1 MVNSKDLFYNIA
13 KKDAISTANAG
24 RIMLNTFFLKTNKL
38 TLLLI
43 LASFCLYVVFA
54 YDLARTDH
62 ANLISIYIVLFGL
75 FLKIVNNNKDN
86 FTLLVGIAII
96 SRLVFLLAIPNLS
109 QDFYRFIWD
118 GRMILQGFNPY
129 LHTPASFITL
139 GEYPISQAQQLVVG
153 MQELNA
159 SHYSNYPPINQLL
172 FIVANLFSSSNILG
186 SVIGLRLII
195 IAADIGTLYFGAKLL
210 KRLGLKSHKI
220 FWYIL
225 NPFIIIELTGNLHF
239 EGVMLFF
246 LILSL
251 YLLHKN
257 KWQWAAVV
265 FALSISTKLVPLLF
279 LPLFVKWFRLK
290 EDHSKIDFK
299 KLISFYLII
308 GTATLLLFAPFFS
321 MTFINNYSKTV
332 GLWFGN
338 FEFNASLYYLAREV
352 GYFITGYNQIA
363 IIGKILPVIIF
374 TSIWCLALFRKNQ
387 VFSTLVKSML
397 IAFTIYLL
405 LSTTV
410 HPWYI
415 ASILLLSVFTNY
427 KYAIVWSFIVIISY
441 LAYANADNTENLW
454 IIGAEYL
461 VVYAI
466 IIFELFTKGRRLEIK

>member
-1 MVNSKDLFYNIA
+1 
-13 KKDAISTANAG
+13 
-24 RIMLNTFFLKTNKL
+24 MLNTLFLKTNKL

-43 LASFCLYVVFA
+43 LASFCLYGVFA
-54 YDLARTDH
+54 YNLARTDH
-62 ANLISIYIVLFGL
+62 TNLISIYIVLFGL
-75 FLKIVNNNKDN
+75 FIKIVNNNKNN
-86 FTLLVGIAII
+86 FKLLVAIAII

-129 LHTPASFITL
+129 LYTPASFIAL

-153 MQELNA
+153 MQALNA

-172 FIVANLFSSSNILG
+172 FTIANLISSSNILG

-210 KRLGLKSHKI
+210 QRLELSQYKI
-220 FWYIL
+220 FWFIL
-225 NPFIIIELTGNLHF
+225 NPFIVIELTGNLHF

-257 KWQWAAVV
+257 KWQWSAVI

-279 LPLFVKWFRLK
+279 LPLFIKWFRVK
-290 EDHSKIDFK
+290 EDHTKIDFK
-299 KLISFYLII
+299 KLIYFYIII
-308 GTATLLLFAPFFS
+308 GVSTLVLFTPFFS
-321 MTFINNYSKTV
+321 MEFVNNYSKTV
-332 GLWFGN
+332 GLWFGD
-338 FEFNASLYYLAREV
+338 FEFNASIYYIAREF
-352 GYFITGYNQIA
+352 GYLITGYNQIA

-374 TSIWCLALFRKNQ
+374 TSIWYIALTRQNQ
-387 VFSTLVKSML
+387 NFITLIKSML
-397 IAFTIYLL
+397 IAFTVYLL

-415 ASILLLSVFTNY
+415 ASILLLSIFTNY
-427 KYAIVWSFIVIISY
+427 KYPLIWSFIIIISY

-454 IIGAEYL
+454 IIGFEYL
-461 VVYAI
+461 VVFTA
-466 IIFELFTKGRRLEIK
+466 LFWDVLKQKKLLKY

>member
-1 MVNSKDLFYNIA
+1 
-13 KKDAISTANAG
+13 
-24 RIMLNTFFLKTNKL
+24 MLNTLFLKTNKL

-43 LASFCLYVVFA
+43 LASICLYGVFA
-54 YDLARTDH
+54 YNLARTDH
-62 ANLISIYIVLFGL
+62 TNLISIYIVLFGL
-75 FLKIVNNNKDN
+75 FIKIVNNNKN
-86 FTLLVGIAII
+86 HFKLLVAIAII

-129 LHTPASFITL
+129 LHTPASFIAL

-153 MQELNA
+153 MQALNA

-172 FIVANLFSSSNILG
+172 FTLANLFTSSSILG

-210 KRLGLKSHKI
+210 KRLGLSQNKI

-279 LPLFVKWFRLK
+279 LPLFVKWFRVK
-290 EDHSKIDFK
+290 EDHTKIDFK
-299 KLISFYLII
+299 KLIYFYIII
-308 GTATLLLFAPFFS
+308 GVSTLVLFTPFFS
-321 MTFINNYSKTV
+321 MEFVNNYSKTV
-332 GLWFGN
+332 GLWFGD
-338 FEFNASLYYLAREV
+338 FEFNASIYYIAREF
-352 GYFITGYNQIA
+352 GYLITGYNQIA

-374 TSIWCLALFRKNQ
+374 TSIWYIALTRQNQ
-387 VFSTLVKSML
+387 NFITLIKSML
-397 IAFTIYLL
+397 IAFTVYLL

-415 ASILLLSVFTNY
+415 ASILLLSIFTNY
-427 KYAIVWSFIVIISY
+427 KYPLIWSFIIIISY

-454 IIGAEYL
+454 IIGFEYL
-461 VVYAI
+461 VVFTA
-466 IIFELFTKGRRLEIK
+466 LFWDVLKQKKLLKY

>member
-1 MVNSKDLFYNIA
+1 
-13 KKDAISTANAG
+13 
-24 RIMLNTFFLKTNKL
+24 MLNTLFLKTNKL

-43 LASFCLYVVFA
+43 LASFCLYGVFA

-62 ANLISIYIVLFGL
+62 TNLISIYIVLFGL
-75 FLKIVNNNKDN
+75 FIKIVNNNKNN
-86 FTLLVGIAII
+86 FKLLIAIAII
-96 SRLVFLLAIPNLS
+96 SRLIFLIAIPNLS

-129 LHTPASFITL
+129 LHTPASFIAL

-153 MQELNA
+153 MQALNA

-172 FIVANLFSSSNILG
+172 FTIANLISSSNILG

-210 KRLGLKSHKI
+210 QRLSLSPNKI

-257 KWQWAAVV
+257 KWQWSAVI

-279 LPLFVKWFRLK
+279 LPLFVKWFRVK
-290 EDHSKIDFK
+290 EDHTKIDFK
-299 KLISFYLII
+299 KLIYFYIII
-308 GTATLLLFAPFFS
+308 GVSTLVLFTPFFS
-321 MTFINNYSKTV
+321 MEFVNNYSKTV
-332 GLWFGN
+332 GLWFGD
-338 FEFNASLYYLAREV
+338 FEFNASIYYIAREF
-352 GYFITGYNQIA
+352 GYLITGYNQIA

-374 TSIWCLALFRKNQ
+374 TSIWYIALTRQNQ
-387 VFSTLVKSML
+387 NFITLIKSML
-397 IAFTIYLL
+397 IAFTVYLL

-415 ASILLLSVFTNY
+415 ASILLLSIFTNY
-427 KYAIVWSFIVIISY
+427 KYPLIWSFIIIISY

-454 IIGAEYL
+454 IIGFEYL
-461 VVYAI
+461 VVFTA
-466 IIFELFTKGRRLEIK
+466 LFWDVLKQKKLLKY

>member
-1 MVNSKDLFYNIA
+1 
-13 KKDAISTANAG
+13 
-24 RIMLNTFFLKTNKL
+24 MLNTLFLKTNKL

-43 LASFCLYVVFA
+43 LASICLYGVFA
-54 YDLARTDH
+54 YNLARTDH
-62 ANLISIYIVLFGL
+62 TNLISIYIVLFGL
-75 FLKIVNNNKDN
+75 FIKIVNNNKNN
-86 FTLLVGIAII
+86 FKLLIAIAII
-96 SRLVFLLAIPNLS
+96 SRLIFLIAIPNLS

-129 LHTPASFITL
+129 LHTPASFIAL

-153 MQELNA
+153 MQALNA

-172 FIVANLFSSSNILG
+172 FTLANLFTSSSILG

-210 KRLGLKSHKI
+210 QRLELSQYKI
-220 FWYIL
+220 FWFIL
-225 NPFIIIELTGNLHF
+225 NPFIVIELTGNLHF

-257 KWQWAAVV
+257 KWQWSAVI

-279 LPLFVKWFRLK
+279 LPLFVKWFRVK
-290 EDHSKIDFK
+290 EDHTKIDFK
-299 KLISFYLII
+299 KLIYFYIII
-308 GTATLLLFAPFFS
+308 GVSTLLLFTPFFS
-321 MTFINNYSKTV
+321 MEFVNNYSKTV
-332 GLWFGN
+332 GLWFGD
-338 FEFNASLYYLAREV
+338 FEFNASIYYLAREV
-352 GYFITGYNQIA
+352 GYLITGYNQIA

-374 TSIWCLALFRKNQ
+374 TSIWYIALTRQNQ
-387 VFSTLVKSML
+387 NFITLIKSML
-397 IAFTIYLL
+397 IAFTVYLL

-415 ASILLLSVFTNY
+415 ASILLLSIFTNY
-427 KYAIVWSFIVIISY
+427 KYPLIWSFIIIISY

-454 IIGAEYL
+454 IIGFEYL
-461 VVYAI
+461 VVFTA
-466 IIFELFTKGRRLEIK
+466 LFWDVLKQKKLLKY

>member
-1 MVNSKDLFYNIA
+1 
-13 KKDAISTANAG
+13 
-24 RIMLNTFFLKTNKL
+24 MLNKLFLKTNKL

-43 LASFCLYVVFA
+43 LASICLYGVFA
-54 YDLARTDH
+54 YNLARTDH
-62 ANLISIYIVLFGL
+62 TNLISIYIVLFGL
-75 FLKIVNNNKDN
+75 FIKIVNNNKN
-86 FTLLVGIAII
+86 HFKLLVAIAII

-129 LHTPASFITL
+129 LYTPASFIAL

-153 MQELNA
+153 MQALNA

-172 FIVANLFSSSNILG
+172 FTLANLFTSSSILG

-210 KRLGLKSHKI
+210 KRLGLSQNKI

-279 LPLFVKWFRLK
+279 LPLFVKWFRVK
-290 EDHSKIDFK
+290 EDHTKIDFK
-299 KLISFYLII
+299 KLIYFYIII
-308 GTATLLLFAPFFS
+308 GVSTLLLFTPFFS
-321 MTFINNYSKTV
+321 MEFVNNYSKTV
-332 GLWFGN
+332 GLWFGD
-338 FEFNASLYYLAREV
+338 FEFNASIYYIAREF
-352 GYFITGYNQIA
+352 GYLITGYNQIA
-363 IIGKILPVIIF
+363 IIGKILPIIIF
-374 TSIWCLALFRKNQ
+374 TSIWYIALTRQNQ
-387 VFSTLVKSML
+387 NFITLIKSML
-397 IAFTIYLL
+397 IAFTVYLL

-415 ASILLLSVFTNY
+415 ASILLLSIFTNY
-427 KYAIVWSFIVIISY
+427 KYPLIWSFIIIISY

-454 IIGAEYL
+454 IIGFEYL
-461 VVYAI
+461 VVFIALLWDVLKQKKLLKY
-466 IIFELFTKGRRLEIK
+466 

>member
-1 MVNSKDLFYNIA
+1 
-13 KKDAISTANAG
+13 
-24 RIMLNTFFLKTNKL
+24 MLNTLFLKTNKL

-43 LASFCLYVVFA
+43 LASFCLYGVFA
-54 YDLARTDH
+54 YNLARTDH
-62 ANLISIYIVLFGL
+62 TNLISIYIVLFGL
-75 FLKIVNNNKDN
+75 FIKIVNNNKNN
-86 FTLLVGIAII
+86 FKLLIAIAII
-96 SRLVFLLAIPNLS
+96 SRLIFLIAIPNLS

-129 LHTPASFITL
+129 LYTPASFIAL

-153 MQELNA
+153 MQALNA

-172 FIVANLFSSSNILG
+172 FTLANLFSSSSFLG

-195 IAADIGTLYFGAKLL
+195 IAADIGSLYFGAKLL
-210 KRLGLKSHKI
+210 QRLSLSPNKI

-257 KWQWAAVV
+257 KWQWSAVI

-279 LPLFVKWFRLK
+279 LPLFIKCFRVK
-290 EDHSKIDFK
+290 DNHSKIDFK
-299 KLISFYLII
+299 KLIYFYIII
-308 GTATLLLFAPFFS
+308 GVSTLVLFTPFFS
-321 MTFINNYSKTV
+321 MEFVNNYSKTV
-332 GLWFGN
+332 GLWFGD
-338 FEFNASLYYLAREV
+338 FEFNASIYYIAREF
-352 GYFITGYNQIA
+352 GYLITGYNQIA

-374 TSIWCLALFRKNQ
+374 TSIWYIALTRQNQ
-387 VFSTLVKSML
+387 NFITLIKSML
-397 IAFTIYLL
+397 IAFTVYLL

-415 ASILLLSVFTNY
+415 ASILLLSIFTNY
-427 KYAIVWSFIVIISY
+427 KYPLIWSFIIIISY

-454 IIGAEYL
+454 IIGFEYL
-461 VVYAI
+461 VVFTA
-466 IIFELFTKGRRLEIK
+466 LFWDVLKQKKLLKY

>member
-1 MVNSKDLFYNIA
+1 
-13 KKDAISTANAG
+13 
-24 RIMLNTFFLKTNKL
+24 MLNTLFLKTNKL

-43 LASFCLYVVFA
+43 LASFCLYGVFA
-54 YDLARTDH
+54 YNLARTDH
-62 ANLISIYIVLFGL
+62 TNLISIYIVLFGL
-75 FLKIVNNNKDN
+75 FIKIVNNNKNN
-86 FTLLVGIAII
+86 FKLLIAIAII
-96 SRLVFLLAIPNLS
+96 SRLIFLIAIPNLS

-129 LHTPASFITL
+129 LHTPASFIAL

-153 MQELNA
+153 MQALNA

-172 FIVANLFSSSNILG
+172 FTLANLFTSSSILG

-210 KRLGLKSHKI
+210 KRLELSQYKI
-220 FWYIL
+220 FWFIL
-225 NPFIIIELTGNLHF
+225 NPFIVIELTGNLHF

-257 KWQWAAVV
+257 KWQWSAVI

-279 LPLFVKWFRLK
+279 LPLFIKWFRVK
-290 EDHSKIDFK
+290 DNHSKIDFK
-299 KLISFYLII
+299 KLIYFYLII
-308 GTATLLLFAPFFS
+308 GVSTLVLFTPFFS
-321 MTFINNYSKTV
+321 MEFTNNYSKTV
-332 GLWFGN
+332 GLWFGD
-338 FEFNASLYYLAREV
+338 FEFNASIYYIAREV
-352 GYFITGYNQIA
+352 GYLITGYNQIA

-374 TSIWCLALFRKNQ
+374 TSIWYIALTRQNQ
-387 VFSTLVKSML
+387 NFITLIKSML
-397 IAFTIYLL
+397 IAFTVYLL

-415 ASILLLSVFTNY
+415 ASILLLSIFTNY
-427 KYAIVWSFIVIISY
+427 KYPLIWSFIIIISY

-454 IIGAEYL
+454 IIGFEYL
-461 VVYAI
+461 VVFTA
-466 IIFELFTKGRRLEIK
+466 LFWDVLKQKKLLKY

>member
-1 MVNSKDLFYNIA
+1 
-13 KKDAISTANAG
+13 
-24 RIMLNTFFLKTNKL
+24 MLNTLFLKTNKL

-43 LASFCLYVVFA
+43 LASFCLYGVFA

-62 ANLISIYIVLFGL
+62 TNLISIYIVLFGL
-75 FLKIVNNNKDN
+75 FIKIVNNYKNN
-86 FTLLVGIAII
+86 FKLLVAIAII

-129 LHTPASFITL
+129 LYTPASFIAL

-153 MQELNA
+153 MQALNA

-172 FIVANLFSSSNILG
+172 FTLANLFSSSSFLG

-195 IAADIGTLYFGAKLL
+195 IAADIGSLYFGAKLL
-210 KRLGLKSHKI
+210 QRLSLSPNKI

-246 LILSL
+246 IILSL

-257 KWQWAAVV
+257 KWQWSAVI

-279 LPLFVKWFRLK
+279 LPLFIKCFRVK
-290 EDHSKIDFK
+290 DNHSKIDFK
-299 KLISFYLII
+299 KLIYFYIII
-308 GTATLLLFAPFFS
+308 GVSTLVLFTPFFS
-321 MTFINNYSKTV
+321 MEFVNNYSKTV
-332 GLWFGN
+332 GLWFGD
-338 FEFNASLYYLAREV
+338 FEFNASIYYIAREF
-352 GYFITGYNQIA
+352 GYLITGYNQIA

-374 TSIWCLALFRKNQ
+374 TSIWYIALTRQNQ
-387 VFSTLVKSML
+387 NFITLIKSML
-397 IAFTIYLL
+397 IAFTVYLL

-415 ASILLLSVFTNY
+415 ASILLLSIFTNY
-427 KYAIVWSFIVIISY
+427 KYPLIWSFIIIISY

-454 IIGAEYL
+454 IIGFEYL
-461 VVYAI
+461 VVFTA
-466 IIFELFTKGRRLEIK
+466 LFWDVLKQKKLLKY

>member
-1 MVNSKDLFYNIA
+1 
-13 KKDAISTANAG
+13 
-24 RIMLNTFFLKTNKL
+24 MLNTLFLKTNKL

-43 LASFCLYVVFA
+43 LASFCLYGVFA
-54 YDLARTDH
+54 YNLARTDH
-62 ANLISIYIVLFGL
+62 TNLISIYIVLFGL
-75 FLKIVNNNKDN
+75 FIKIVNNNKNN
-86 FTLLVGIAII
+86 FKLLIAIAII
-96 SRLVFLLAIPNLS
+96 SRLIFLIAIPNLS

-129 LHTPASFITL
+129 LHTPASFIAL

-153 MQELNA
+153 MQALNA

-172 FIVANLFSSSNILG
+172 FTIANLISSSNILG

-210 KRLGLKSHKI
+210 KRLELSQYKI
-220 FWYIL
+220 FWFIL
-225 NPFIIIELTGNLHF
+225 NPFIVIELTGNLHF

-257 KWQWAAVV
+257 KWQWSAVI

-279 LPLFVKWFRLK
+279 LPLFVKWFRVK
-290 EDHSKIDFK
+290 DNHSKIDFK
-299 KLISFYLII
+299 KLICFYLII
-308 GTATLLLFAPFFS
+308 GISTLVLFTPFFS
-321 MTFINNYSKTV
+321 MEFVNNYSKTV
-332 GLWFGN
+332 GLWFGD
-338 FEFNASLYYLAREV
+338 FEFNASIYYIAREV
-352 GYFITGYNQIA
+352 GYLITGYNQIA

-374 TSIWCLALFRKNQ
+374 TSIWYIALTRQNQ
-387 VFSTLVKSML
+387 NFITLIKSML
-397 IAFTIYLL
+397 IAFTVYLL

-415 ASILLLSVFTNY
+415 ASILLLSIFTNY
-427 KYAIVWSFIVIISY
+427 KYPLIWSFIIIISY

-454 IIGAEYL
+454 IIGFEYL
-461 VVYAI
+461 VVFTA
-466 IIFELFTKGRRLEIK
+466 LFWDVLKQKKLLKY

>member
-1 MVNSKDLFYNIA
+1 
-13 KKDAISTANAG
+13 
-24 RIMLNTFFLKTNKL
+24 MLNTFFLKTNKL

-43 LASFCLYVVFA
+43 LASFCLYGVFA

-75 FLKIVNNNKDN
+75 FLKIVNTNKDN
-86 FTLLVGIAII
+86 FKLLVAVAII
-96 SRLVFLLAIPNLS
+96 SRLVFLAAIPNLS

-129 LHTPASFITL
+129 LHTPASFMAL
-139 GEYPISQAQQLVVG
+139 GEYPISQAQQLVAG
-153 MQELNA
+153 MQALNA

-172 FIVANLFSSSNILG
+172 FTVANLISSSSILG

-210 KRLGLKSHKI
+210 KRLGLKPHKI

-290 EDHSKIDFK
+290 ENQAKIDFK
-299 KLISFYLII
+299 KLISFYIII
-308 GTATLLLFAPFFS
+308 GASTLLLFAPFFS
-321 MTFINNYSKTV
+321 MEFINNYSKTV

-338 FEFNASLYYLAREV
+338 FEFNASIYYLAREI
-352 GYFITGYNQIA
+352 GYLITGYNQIA
-363 IIGKILPVIIF
+363 IIGKVLPLLIF
-374 TSIWCLALFRKNQ
+374 ISIWCIALFNKNQ
-387 VFSTLVKSML
+387 NFSTLLKSML
-397 IAFTIYLL
+397 IAFTLYLL

-415 ASILLLSVFTNY
+415 ASILLLSIFTDY
-427 KYAIVWSFIVIISY
+427 KYALVWSFIVIISY
-441 LAYANADNTENLW
+441 LAYANVDNTENLW
-454 IIGAEYL
+454 VIGAQYL
-461 VVYAI
+461 VVYGI
-466 IIFELFTKGRRLEIK
+466 IIFELFSKGRRLETK

>member
-1 MVNSKDLFYNIA
+1 
-13 KKDAISTANAG
+13 
-24 RIMLNTFFLKTNKL
+24 MLNTLFLKTNKL

-43 LASFCLYVVFA
+43 LASFCLYAVFA

-62 ANLISIYIVLFGL
+62 SNLISIYIVLFGL
-75 FLKIVNNNKDN
+75 FIKIVNNNKNN
-86 FTLLVGIAII
+86 FKLLIAIAII
-96 SRLVFLLAIPNLS
+96 SRLIFLIAIPNLS

-129 LHTPASFITL
+129 LNTPASFIPS
-139 GEYPISQAQQLVVG
+139 GNYPIDQAQQLVTG
-153 MQELNA
+153 MQALNA

-172 FIVANLFSSSNILG
+172 FTLANLFSTSSILG

-210 KRLGLKSHKI
+210 QRLSLSPNKI

-279 LPLFVKWFRLK
+279 LPLFVKWFRVK
-290 EDHSKIDFK
+290 EDHTKIDFK
-299 KLISFYLII
+299 KLIWFYLII
-308 GTATLLLFAPFFS
+308 GISTLVLFAPFFS
-321 MTFINNYSKTV
+321 SEFVNNYSKTV
-332 GLWFGN
+332 GLWFGD
-338 FEFNASLYYLAREV
+338 FEFNASIYYIAREV
-352 GYFITGYNQIA
+352 GYLITGYNQIA
-363 IIGKILPVIIF
+363 IIGKILPIIIF
-374 TSIWCLALFRKNQ
+374 TSIWYIALTRQNQ
-387 VFSTLVKSML
+387 NFVTLIKSML
-397 IAFTIYLL
+397 IAFTVYLL

-415 ASILLLSVFTNY
+415 ASILLLSIFTNY
-427 KYAIVWSFIVIISY
+427 KYPLIWSFIIIISY

-454 IIGAEYL
+454 IIGFEYL
-461 VVYAI
+461 MV
-466 IIFELFTKGRRLEIK
+466 FTALLWDVLKQKKLLKY

>member
-1 MVNSKDLFYNIA
+1 
-13 KKDAISTANAG
+13 
-24 RIMLNTFFLKTNKL
+24 MLNTLFLKTNKL

-43 LASFCLYVVFA
+43 LASICLYGVFA
-54 YDLARTDH
+54 YNLARTDH
-62 ANLISIYIVLFGL
+62 TNLIAIYIVLFGL
-75 FLKIVNNNKDN
+75 FIKIVNNNKNN
-86 FTLLVGIAII
+86 FKLLVAIAII

-129 LHTPASFITL
+129 LHTPASFIAL

-153 MQELNA
+153 MQALNA

-172 FIVANLFSSSNILG
+172 FTIANLISSSNILG

-210 KRLGLKSHKI
+210 KRLELSQYKI
-220 FWYIL
+220 FWFIL
-225 NPFIIIELTGNLHF
+225 NPFIVIELTGNLHF

-257 KWQWAAVV
+257 KWQWSAVI

-279 LPLFVKWFRLK
+279 LPLFVKWFRVK
-290 EDHSKIDFK
+290 EDHTKIDFK
-299 KLISFYLII
+299 KLIYFYLII
-308 GTATLLLFAPFFS
+308 GVSTLVLFTPFFS
-321 MTFINNYSKTV
+321 MEFVNNYSKTV
-332 GLWFGN
+332 GLWFGD
-338 FEFNASLYYLAREV
+338 FEFNASIYYIAREV
-352 GYFITGYNQIA
+352 GYLITGYNQIA

-374 TSIWCLALFRKNQ
+374 TSIWYIALTKQNQ
-387 VFSTLVKSML
+387 NFITLIKSML
-397 IAFTIYLL
+397 IAFTVYLL

-415 ASILLLSVFTNY
+415 ASILLLSIFTNY
-427 KYAIVWSFIVIISY
+427 KYPLIWSFIIIISY
-441 LAYANADNTENLW
+441 LAYANADNIENLW
-454 IIGAEYL
+454 IIGFEYL
-461 VVYAI
+461 VVFTA
-466 IIFELFTKGRRLEIK
+466 LFWDVLKQKKLLKY

>member
-1 MVNSKDLFYNIA
+1 
-13 KKDAISTANAG
+13 
-24 RIMLNTFFLKTNKL
+24 MLNTLFLKTNKL

-43 LASFCLYVVFA
+43 LASFCLYGVFA
-54 YDLARTDH
+54 YNLARTDH
-62 ANLISIYIVLFGL
+62 TNLISIYIVLFGL
-75 FLKIVNNNKDN
+75 FIKIVNNNKNN
-86 FTLLVGIAII
+86 FKLLIAIAII
-96 SRLVFLLAIPNLS
+96 SRLIFLIAIPNLS

-129 LHTPASFITL
+129 LHTPASFIAL

-153 MQELNA
+153 MQALNA

-172 FIVANLFSSSNILG
+172 FTIANLISSSNILG

-210 KRLGLKSHKI
+210 KRLELSQYKI
-220 FWYIL
+220 FWFIL
-225 NPFIIIELTGNLHF
+225 NPFIVIELTGNLHF

-257 KWQWAAVV
+257 KWQWSAVI

-279 LPLFVKWFRLK
+279 LPLFVKWFRVK
-290 EDHSKIDFK
+290 DNHSKIDFK
-299 KLISFYLII
+299 KLIYFYIII
-308 GTATLLLFAPFFS
+308 GVSTLVLFTPFFS
-321 MTFINNYSKTV
+321 MEFVNNYSKTV
-332 GLWFGN
+332 GLWFGD
-338 FEFNASLYYLAREV
+338 FEFNASIYYIAREV
-352 GYFITGYNQIA
+352 GYLITGYNQIA

-374 TSIWCLALFRKNQ
+374 TSIWYIALTRQNQ
-387 VFSTLVKSML
+387 NFITLIKSML
-397 IAFTIYLL
+397 IAFTVYLL

-415 ASILLLSVFTNY
+415 ASILLLSIFTNY
-427 KYAIVWSFIVIISY
+427 KYPLIWSFIIIISY

-454 IIGAEYL
+454 IIGFEYL
-461 VVYAI
+461 VVFTA
-466 IIFELFTKGRRLEIK
+466 LFWDVLKQKKLLKY

>member
-1 MVNSKDLFYNIA
+1 
-13 KKDAISTANAG
+13 
-24 RIMLNTFFLKTNKL
+24 MLNILFLKTNKL

-43 LASFCLYVVFA
+43 LASFCLYGVFA

-62 ANLISIYIVLFGL
+62 TNLISIYIVLFGL
-75 FLKIVNNNKDN
+75 FIKIVKNNKNN
-86 FTLLVGIAII
+86 FKLLVAISII

-129 LHTPASFITL
+129 LHTPASFIAL
-139 GEYPISQAQQLVVG
+139 GNYPIDQAQELVTG
-153 MQELNA
+153 MQALNA

-172 FIVANLFSSSNILG
+172 FTLANLFSSSSVLG

-210 KRLGLKSHKI
+210 KRLELSQYKI
-220 FWYIL
+220 FWFIL
-225 NPFIIIELTGNLHF
+225 NPFIVIELTGNLHF

-257 KWQWAAVV
+257 KWQWAAVI

-279 LPLFVKWFRLK
+279 LPLFVKWFRVK
-290 EDHSKIDFK
+290 ENHTKINFK
-299 KLISFYLII
+299 KLIYFYLII
-308 GTATLLLFAPFFS
+308 GISTLVLFSPFFS
-321 MTFINNYSKTV
+321 MEFVNNYSKTV
-332 GLWFGN
+332 GLWFGD
-338 FEFNASLYYLAREV
+338 FEFNASIYYIAREV
-352 GYFITGYNQIA
+352 GYLITGYNQIA
-363 IIGKILPVIIF
+363 IIGKILPAIIF
-374 TSIWCLALFRKNQ
+374 TSIWYIALTRQNQ
-387 VFSTLVKSML
+387 NFITLIKSML
-397 IAFTIYLL
+397 IAFTVYLL

-415 ASILLLSVFTNY
+415 ASILLLSIFTNY
-427 KYAIVWSFIVIISY
+427 KYPLIWSFIIIISY

-454 IIGAEYL
+454 LIGFEYL
-461 VVYAI
+461 VVFTA
-466 IIFELFTKGRRLEIK
+466 LFWDVLKQKKLL

>member
-1 MVNSKDLFYNIA
+1 
-13 KKDAISTANAG
+13 
-24 RIMLNTFFLKTNKL
+24 MLNKLFLKTNKL

-43 LASFCLYVVFA
+43 LASICLYGVFA
-54 YDLARTDH
+54 YNLARTDH
-62 ANLISIYIVLFGL
+62 TNLISIYIVLFGL
-75 FLKIVNNNKDN
+75 FIKIVNNNKN
-86 FTLLVGIAII
+86 HFKLLVAIAII

-129 LHTPASFITL
+129 LHTPASFIAL

-153 MQELNA
+153 MQALNA

-172 FIVANLFSSSNILG
+172 FTFANLFASSSILG

-210 KRLGLKSHKI
+210 KRLGLSQNKI

-279 LPLFVKWFRLK
+279 LPLYVKWFRVK
-290 EDHSKIDFK
+290 EDHTKIDFK
-299 KLISFYLII
+299 KLIYFYIII
-308 GTATLLLFAPFFS
+308 GVSTLVLFTPFFS
-321 MTFINNYSKTV
+321 MEFVNNYSKTV
-332 GLWFGN
+332 GLWFGD
-338 FEFNASLYYLAREV
+338 FEFNASIYYIAREF
-352 GYFITGYNQIA
+352 GYLITGYNQIA

-374 TSIWCLALFRKNQ
+374 TSIWHIALTRQNQ
-387 VFSTLVKSML
+387 NFITLIKSML
-397 IAFTIYLL
+397 IAFTVYLL

-415 ASILLLSVFTNY
+415 ASILLLSIFTNY
-427 KYAIVWSFIVIISY
+427 KYPLIWSFIIIISY

-454 IIGAEYL
+454 IIGFEYL
-461 VVYAI
+461 VVFTA
-466 IIFELFTKGRRLEIK
+466 LFWDVLKQKKLLKY

>member
-1 MVNSKDLFYNIA
+1 
-13 KKDAISTANAG
+13 
-24 RIMLNTFFLKTNKL
+24 MLNKLFLKTNKL

-43 LASFCLYVVFA
+43 LASICLYGVFA
-54 YDLARTDH
+54 YNLARTDH
-62 ANLISIYIVLFGL
+62 TNLISIYIVLFGL
-75 FLKIVNNNKDN
+75 FIKIVNNNKN
-86 FTLLVGIAII
+86 HFKLLVAIAII

-129 LHTPASFITL
+129 LHTPASFIAL

-153 MQELNA
+153 MQALNA

-172 FIVANLFSSSNILG
+172 FTFANLFASSSILG

-210 KRLGLKSHKI
+210 KRLGISQNKI

-279 LPLFVKWFRLK
+279 LPLFVKWFRVK
-290 EDHSKIDFK
+290 EDHTKIDFK
-299 KLISFYLII
+299 KLIYFYIII
-308 GTATLLLFAPFFS
+308 GVSTLVLFTPFFS
-321 MTFINNYSKTV
+321 RN
-332 GLWFGN
+332 
-338 FEFNASLYYLAREV
+338 
-352 GYFITGYNQIA
+352 
-363 IIGKILPVIIF
+363 
-374 TSIWCLALFRKNQ
+374 
-387 VFSTLVKSML
+387 
-397 IAFTIYLL
+397 
-405 LSTTV
+405 
-410 HPWYI
+410 
-415 ASILLLSVFTNY
+415 
-427 KYAIVWSFIVIISY
+427 
-441 LAYANADNTENLW
+441 
-454 IIGAEYL
+454 
-461 VVYAI
+461 
-466 IIFELFTKGRRLEIK
+466 

>member
-1 MVNSKDLFYNIA
+1 
-13 KKDAISTANAG
+13 
-24 RIMLNTFFLKTNKL
+24 
-38 TLLLI
+38 
-43 LASFCLYVVFA
+43 
-54 YDLARTDH
+54 
-62 ANLISIYIVLFGL
+62 
-75 FLKIVNNNKDN
+75 
-86 FTLLVGIAII
+86 
-96 SRLVFLLAIPNLS
+96 
-109 QDFYRFIWD
+109 
-118 GRMILQGFNPY
+118 
-129 LHTPASFITL
+129 
-139 GEYPISQAQQLVVG
+139 

-210 KRLGLKSHKI
+210 KRLGLSQHKI

-290 EDHSKIDFK
+290 EDHAKIDFK

-410 HPWYI
+410 HPPWYI

>member
-1 MVNSKDLFYNIA
+1 
-13 KKDAISTANAG
+13 
-24 RIMLNTFFLKTNKL
+24 MLNTLFLKTNKL

-43 LASFCLYVVFA
+43 LASFCLYGVFA
-54 YDLARTDH
+54 YNLARTDH
-62 ANLISIYIVLFGL
+62 TNLISIYIVLFGL
-75 FLKIVNNNKDN
+75 FIKIVNNNKNN
-86 FTLLVGIAII
+86 FKLLIAIAII
-96 SRLVFLLAIPNLS
+96 SRLIFLIAIPNLS

-129 LHTPASFITL
+129 LYTPASFIAL

-153 MQELNA
+153 MQALNA

-172 FIVANLFSSSNILG
+172 FTLANLFTSSSILG

-210 KRLGLKSHKI
+210 QRLELSQYKI
-220 FWYIL
+220 FWFIL
-225 NPFIIIELTGNLHF
+225 NPFIVIELTGNLHF

-257 KWQWAAVV
+257 KWQWSAVI

-279 LPLFVKWFRLK
+279 LPLFVKWFRVK
-290 EDHSKIDFK
+290 EDHTKIDFK
-299 KLISFYLII
+299 KLIYFYIII
-308 GTATLLLFAPFFS
+308 GVSTLVLFTPFFS
-321 MTFINNYSKTV
+321 MEFVNNYSKTV
-332 GLWFGN
+332 GLWFGD
-338 FEFNASLYYLAREV
+338 FEFNASIYYIAREF
-352 GYFITGYNQIA
+352 GYLITGYNQIA

-374 TSIWCLALFRKNQ
+374 TSIWYIALTRQNQ
-387 VFSTLVKSML
+387 NFITLIKSML
-397 IAFTIYLL
+397 IAFTVYLL

-415 ASILLLSVFTNY
+415 ASILLLSIFTNY
-427 KYAIVWSFIVIISY
+427 KYPLIWSFIIIISY

-454 IIGAEYL
+454 IIGFEYL
-461 VVYAI
+461 VV
-466 IIFELFTKGRRLEIK
+466 FTAQFWDVLKQKKLLKY